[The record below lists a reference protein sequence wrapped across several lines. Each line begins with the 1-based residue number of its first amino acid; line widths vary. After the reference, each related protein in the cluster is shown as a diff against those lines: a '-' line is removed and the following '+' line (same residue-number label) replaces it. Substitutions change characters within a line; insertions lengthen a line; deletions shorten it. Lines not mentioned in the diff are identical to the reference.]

1 MSESVKEVRKLR
13 KHNYDEMETVD
24 VYLSED
30 KTPVAFARKLK
41 ELLEQKAFNSEDE
54 AKNWIRK
61 TPFSMELYYSID
73 QGLFLVESEAVES
86 DSEIYNPYTG
96 EELDESID
104 E

>member
-1 MSESVKEVRKLR
+1 M
-13 KHNYDEMETVD
+13 EM
-24 VYLSED
+24 
-30 KTPVAFARKLK
+30 
-41 ELLEQKAFNSEDE
+41 
-54 AKNWIRK
+54 
-61 TPFSMELYYSID
+61 YYSID